1 MKIVA
6 VTRLKARPGKGVGLL
21 VALSGPLEETR
32 SNQDCSSAGLFISAD
47 NPQDVVLLEEWSSR
61 EAQTKHASALQEDG
75 SLRDVTELLDAPPDT
90 RYYRALEHE

>member
-1 MKIVA
+1 MNIVA

-32 SNQDCSSAGLFISAD
+32 SNQDCLDAGLFISAD

-61 EAQTKHASALQEDG
+61 EAQAKHASVLQEDG
-75 SLRDVTELLDAPPDT
+75 SLRPATELLDVPPDT
-90 RYYRALEHE
+90 RHYRALEDE